1 MRLILF
7 VLLLAFTLA
16 PAWAQNRNLSIREGT
31 AAVIKFSPEFLG
43 FQRVSGRTL
52 RTSYMA
58 KVSREPGGALAV
70 NGSAGWR
77 DAGWAFMTQVTVAKV
92 DKQRDYVEVELRD
105 AAANYK
111 IQFDNSVSDLDAAFR
126 EVVFIGSLDSFAA
139 SDYYK
144 TEIVDRLLPKTF
156 SGPLAKI
163 PRERQLQM
171 IKDLGYSTRSI
182 AGETF
187 QKKFYIVIA
196 FTPPF
201 YDFDLYGRVAARST
215 RIKETV
221 HDTLNS
227 FLRTG
232 YPGIDGIK
240 WHMKLRLGRQA
251 DYVGYQEIGSEYLT
265 AYIPFNLIREYDA
278 DSITEQQLVNKLRI
292 LVDGYPVKITVP
304 ATFGFPYFL
313 GPKGGC
319 YKINS
324 SGNKQY
330 VDASFCG

>member
-1 MRLILF
+1 MRI
-7 VLLLAFTLA
+7 LLLLLLPALAFL
-16 PAWAQNRNLSIREGT
+16 PAHSQNRNLSVREGT
-31 AAVIKFSPEFLG
+31 AVVIKFSPEFLG

-52 RTSYMA
+52 RTSYLA
-58 KVSREPGGALAV
+58 KVSRNAGGALAV

-77 DAGWAFMTQVTVAKV
+77 DAGWAFMAPLALAKV

-105 AAANYK
+105 AATNYK
-111 IQFDNSVSDLDAAFR
+111 IQFDNSVTDLDAAFR
-126 EVVFIGSLDSFAA
+126 EVVFTGSLDSFTA
-139 SDYYK
+139 SDYYR

-196 FTPPF
+196 YTPPF
-201 YDFDLYGRVAARST
+201 YDYNEYNRVSARSA

-221 HDTLNS
+221 HATLKS
-227 FLRTG
+227 FLLNG
-232 YPGIDGIK
+232 YRDIHGIK
-240 WHMKLRLGRQA
+240 WHMKLRYGHQ
-251 DYVGYQEIGSEYLT
+251 YEFTGYKELESEYLT
-265 AYIPFNLIREYDA
+265 AYVPFYLVREYEA

-292 LVDGYPVKITVP
+292 LVDDSPVKITVP
-304 ATFGFPYFL
+304 ATFGYPYFL